1 MRSRGMKESRVAAEG
16 LVMLADET
24 RRGMEGYIRVGGM
37 TRWREVRV
45 AVEDSGSVGW
55 FAWRDCAAVEAARFS
70 VGERGIA
77 MRRFSVAAALAHGFL
92 RRSDSFLIRAET
104 VG

>member
-1 MRSRGMKESRVAAEG
+1 MKESRVAAEG

-24 RRGMEGYIRVGGM
+24 RRGMAREGVRVGGM
-37 TRWREVRV
+37 TRWRGVRV

-92 RRSDSFLIRAET
+92 RRSNAFLIREET

>member
-1 MRSRGMKESRVAAEG
+1 M
-16 LVMLADET
+16 
-24 RRGMEGYIRVGGM
+24 
-37 TRWREVRV
+37 

-77 MRRFSVAAALAHGFL
+77 MRRISVAAALVHGFL
-92 RRSDSFLIRAET
+92 YLSNFFLVREET
-104 VG
+104 LG

>member
-1 MRSRGMKESRVAAEG
+1 M
-16 LVMLADET
+16 
-24 RRGMEGYIRVGGM
+24 
-37 TRWREVRV
+37 

-55 FAWRDCAAVEAARFS
+55 FAWRDCAAVEAARLS

-77 MRRFSVAAALAHGFL
+77 MRRLSVAAAHGFL
-92 RRSDSFLIRAET
+92 RRSNFFLARET

>member
-1 MRSRGMKESRVAAEG
+1 MRHAGVWKGV
-16 LVMLADET
+16 
-24 RRGMEGYIRVGGM
+24 RVGGM
-37 TRWREVRV
+37 TTWRGVRV

-77 MRRFSVAAALAHGFL
+77 MRRFPVAAALAHGSLCRSNFFL
-92 RRSDSFLIRAET
+92 VREET
-104 VG
+104 IG

>member
-1 MRSRGMKESRVAAEG
+1 MKESRVAAEG

-24 RRGMEGYIRVGGM
+24 RRGMGGYIRVGGM
-37 TRWREVRV
+37 ARWRGVRV

-92 RRSDSFLIRAET
+92 HRSNFFLVREET

>member
-1 MRSRGMKESRVAAEG
+1 M
-16 LVMLADET
+16 
-24 RRGMEGYIRVGGM
+24 
-37 TRWREVRV
+37 

-77 MRRFSVAAALAHGFL
+77 MRRFSIAAALAHGFF
-92 RRSDSFLIRAET
+92 RRSNFFFVRET
-104 VG
+104 IG

>member
-1 MRSRGMKESRVAAEG
+1 M
-16 LVMLADET
+16 
-24 RRGMEGYIRVGGM
+24 
-37 TRWREVRV
+37 

-55 FAWRDCAAVEAARFS
+55 FAWRDCAAVEAARLS
-70 VGERGIA
+70 AGERGIA

-92 RRSDSFLIRAET
+92 RRSDTCLPRET

>member
-1 MRSRGMKESRVAAEG
+1 MKESRVTAEG

-24 RRGMEGYIRVGGM
+24 RRGIEGYTCGRDDSQVAGG
-37 TRWREVRV
+37 VKV

-92 RRSDSFLIRAET
+92 HRWNFFLIREET
-104 VG
+104 IG

>member
-1 MRSRGMKESRVAAEG
+1 MKESRVAAEG
-16 LVMLADET
+16 LLVMLADET
-24 RRGMEGYIRVGGM
+24 RRGRGVWEGVRAGGGW
-37 TRWREVRV
+37 TGVTGEW
-45 AVEDSGSVGW
+45 VEDSGSVGW

-70 VGERGIA
+70 AGERGVA

-92 RRSDSFLIRAET
+92 NRSDTRLARVT

>member
-1 MRSRGMKESRVAAEG
+1 MK
-16 LVMLADET
+16 
-24 RRGMEGYIRVGGM
+24 
-37 TRWREVRV
+37 V

-55 FAWRDCAAVEAARFS
+55 FAWRDCAAVEVARFS

-77 MRRFSVAAALAHGFL
+77 MRRFSVAAALAYGFL
-92 RRSDSFLIRAET
+92 YYWNFFLICEET

>member
-24 RRGMEGYIRVGGM
+24 RRGMGGM
-37 TRWREVRV
+37 ARWRGVRV

-92 RRSDSFLIRAET
+92 HRSNFFLVREET

>member
-1 MRSRGMKESRVAAEG
+1 MRHAGVWKG
-16 LVMLADET
+16 
-24 RRGMEGYIRVGGM
+24 IRVGGM
-37 TRWREVRV
+37 TRWRV

-77 MRRFSVAAALAHGFL
+77 MRRFSVAAALMHGFL
-92 RRSDSFLIRAET
+92 HRSNFFLVREKT

>member
-1 MRSRGMKESRVAAEG
+1 MKESRVAAEG

-24 RRGMEGYIRVGGM
+24 RRGIWKGIRVAGRV
-37 TRWREVRV
+37 TRWRGVRV
-45 AVEDSGSVGW
+45 AVEDSGSVW

-92 RRSDSFLIRAET
+92 HRTNFFLVREVT